1 MTLWPGPEAGTG
13 LAALDRA
20 GPLVMGVLNTT
31 PDSFSDGGRW
41 GAVDAAVSQAL
52 RMVDEGADL
61 IDVGGES
68 SRPGAEPVSLTVEL
82 DRVLPVIERIADRA
96 VVSIDTAKPEIA
108 DRALAAGA
116 VVVNDITASLEA
128 VAADHDAGWIAMQM
142 KGEPRTMHLDPEYED
157 VVAEVTEFLVAAGD
171 RGRKAGVPRTWIDPG
186 IGFGKSIRHNLEL
199 LRATKSLVATG
210 LPVVVGVSRKGFIG
224 QLHAASDGVEQVGP
238 DDRLAGSVLA
248 AAFAARAGAH
258 IVRVHDV
265 RATARAVD
273 RLNRLDRAPGHE
285 ETAEHDG
292 E

>member
-1 MTLWPGPEAGTG
+1 MTQATEPGIPSG
-13 LAALDRA
+13 LAALDRP

-41 GAVDAAVSQAL
+41 ATAQAAVEQAM
-52 RMVDEGADL
+52 RMIENGADL

-68 SRPGAEPVSLTVEL
+68 SRPGAEPVAATVEL
-82 DRVLPVIERIADRA
+82 DRVMPIIDQIADRA
-96 VVSIDTAKPEIA
+96 VVSIDTAKEEVA

-128 VAADHDAGWIAMQM
+128 VAAEHGAGWIAMHMQ
-142 KGEPRTMHLDPEYED
+142 GEPRTMQQDPTYED
-157 VVAEVTEFLVAAGD
+157 VVSEVVDFLVAAGE
-171 RGRKAGVPRTWIDPG
+171 RGRDAGVPTTWIDPG
-186 IGFGKSIRHNLEL
+186 IGFGKTIRHNLEL
-199 LRATKSLVATG
+199 IRNTHEFVATG
-210 LPVVVGVSRKGFIG
+210 FPVVVGVSRKRFIG

-248 AAFAARAGAH
+248 ATWAAAAGAH

-273 RLNRLDRAPGHE
+273 WLGRAQ
-285 ETAEHDG
+285 EHDG
-292 E
+292 TAEDDGE